1 MPEGFSAALALPG
14 LWGLLGA
21 VMVAGLV
28 FGFAGFGAALIF
40 LPVAVALVP
49 PELAVAAFSVSALS
63 SLVTVVPRAFG
74 QTDKRALGQLL
85 LAAMLSFPLGVWV
98 LRVGDEIAIRWAV
111 SGVVLVTLAALV
123 AGWRMRAA
131 PGPVARLG
139 VGAAT
144 GIVGGATGLTGPVVI
159 LFNLG
164 AGAPAAVTRANTLVF
179 LTFSALLLLP
189 HLWVQGLL
197 RPEALWLGLLLVLP
211 YAVGNRI
218 GQALFD
224 PGAEAIYR
232 RVAYAIIAASALV
245 GLPVWT

>member
-1 MPEGFSAALALPG
+1 MPEGLAAALALPG

-21 VMVAGLV
+21 VAVAGTV

-85 LAAMLSFPLGVWV
+85 LAAMVGFPLGVWV
-98 LRVGDEIAIRWAV
+98 LRVGDEVAIRWAV
-111 SGVVLVTLAALV
+111 SVVVLVTLAALV
-123 AGWRMRAA
+123 AGWRMRTA
-131 PGPVARLG
+131 PGAATRLG

-144 GIVGGATGLTGPVVI
+144 GVVGGATGLTGPVVI

-164 AGAPAAVTRANTLVF
+164 AGAPASVTRANTLVF
-179 LTFSALLLLP
+179 LTLSTLLLLP
-189 HLWVQGLL
+189 HLWLQGLL
-197 RPEALWLGLLLVLP
+197 RPEALWLGLLLVVP
-211 YAVGNRI
+211 YALGNRI